1 MLTLYAPTAMVVAS
15 SWTLLA
21 GTGLL
26 AGLLAVPLVA
36 VGILAYLVFARV
48 EGQYFESGGASI
60 HYTVEGS
67 GEPVIL
73 VHGLAAN
80 ADINWRRSG
89 MIRKLRSDFR
99 VVAFD
104 CRGHGLSE
112 KFYDPKDYGIEM
124 VNDIV
129 RLIDH
134 LDIDKAHVAG
144 YSMGGFIVLKLMTT
158 YPERLRSAAICAAG
172 WRKPDDTSEIL
183 SPFRPP
189 PEAHLETRHLLASTL
204 PLFASRGPVNWARDW
219 VGRNISDKEA
229 RKACRRSF
237 SDVLVTEEE
246 LRACTVPAICFI
258 GSKDGLKPYADNL
271 VGVLPDLEFVV
282 LDGATH
288 LSTPINR
295 DFKNRL
301 RDFFLRHRGG

>member
-1 MLTLYAPTAMVVAS
+1 MKRRLRVA
-15 SWTLLA
+15 LA
-21 GTGLL
+21 GVL
-26 AGLLAVPLVA
+26 ALVVVLVA
-36 VGILAYLVFARV
+36 VVGVLAYLVFARV
-48 EGQYFESGGASI
+48 EGEYFDSDGARI

-89 MIRKLRSDFR
+89 MTRKLKGDFR
-99 VVAFD
+99 VIAFD

-112 KFYDPKDYGIEM
+112 KLYEPERYGIEM

-129 RLIDH
+129 RLMDH
-134 LDIDKAHVAG
+134 LGIDKAHVAG
-144 YSMGGFIVLKLMTT
+144 YSLGGFIVLKAMTT
-158 YPERLRSAAICAAG
+158 HPERIRSAAICAAG
-172 WRKPDDTSEIL
+172 WRRPDDTSNFL

-189 PEAHLETRHLLASTL
+189 PEARLETHHQLASIL
-204 PLFASRGPVNWARDW
+204 PQFAGRDPVNWVRDW
-219 VGRNISDKEA
+219 VGQKITDKDA
-229 RKACRRSF
+229 RKACSRSF
-237 SDVLVTEEE
+237 PTLLVTEEE
-246 LRACTVPAICFI
+246 LRACPVPAICFI

-288 LSTPINR
+288 LTTPIRR
-295 DFKNRL
+295 DFKNAL
-301 RDFFLRHRGG
+301 RAFFLKHRGDQ